1 MNDDRVAEFPVRYEG
16 EIALAERSNDLL
28 AERLARGCLPDETA
42 PQGDI
47 YALIDA
53 LGELLHL
60 EAIENDGRSVS
71 QKRLEK
77 ATENLQLVMERVS
90 SWPTVP
96 RALVIAPLV
105 ELLEEFELEWI
116 AIELMMSFP
125 ALDFLSVGERQVIHG
140 AIRRI
145 VPVHVRIAINS
156 DDWAPEFEDLLHL
169 LRDMVLDEPE
179 DEELEDTLRRGV
191 VYHALRGRSALL
203 EEDRRAL
210 ADAEPLPREFA
221 DALEEFTGE
230 ALESKLLSVSLHLVL
245 ADLIEAGLVPD
256 GATPRQVATAV
267 FAALFG
273 RDEPGERL
281 DFRRLA
287 RWAKI
292 APRRLEDLT
301 RQVDAV
307 FEWTPSDFEGPI
319 EVRHEDR
326 WRATTL
332 TVEFLPAR
340 WVPRGDSARP
350 PYSETAARERV
361 AELRDVVWMMI
372 DPLEPVRFI
381 SEAFSYGDGAPDQL
395 DEELALEVV
404 DLWKREKLIDT
415 GRMQDEVDFDDE
427 WDDEDDWADE
437 GPGSD
442 RGFPTLVTTDGE
454 PVVFCATQ
462 FEVERKARREVVRRL
477 DAMEELH
484 REQEDG
490 SERWV
495 WLEPRPG
502 GEIVIASLS
511 LDADRM
517 TVETQSVLRSARVG
531 GRLAEEMGDRIVLLD
546 INTQEPTPEMLA
558 RHAAASAG
566 DGDPSPISPD
576 EHRRVV
582 REILEQ
588 HYRRW
593 PDEAVPALGDITP
606 REAVADPEGRSEVIA
621 LLSDFEEWSRSAPEE
636 MRDFD
641 FGFLWDELGLDRN
654 EPE

>member
-1 MNDDRVAEFPVRYEG
+1 MNDDRIVEFPVRYEG
-16 EIALAERSNDLL
+16 EIALAERSYDLL
-28 AERLARGCLPDETA
+28 AERLARGRLPDETS
-42 PQGDI
+42 PQGDV
-47 YALIDA
+47 YALIESV
-53 LGELLHL
+53 GELLHL
-60 EAIENDGRSVS
+60 EALENDGRSIS

-77 ATENLQLVMERVS
+77 ATENLQVVMERLS
-90 SWPTVP
+90 SWPAVP
-96 RALVIAPLV
+96 RTLVIAPLAEV
-105 ELLEEFELEWI
+105 LEEFELEWI

-125 ALDFLSVGERQVIHG
+125 ALDFLSLEERQAIHG

-145 VPVHVRIAINS
+145 VPVQVRIAIS
-156 DDWAPEFEDLLHL
+156 GDDWAPEFEDLLRL
-169 LRDMVLDEPE
+169 LRE

-191 VYHALRGRSALL
+191 VYHALLGRSALL

-210 ADAEPLPREFA
+210 ADAEPLPQEFA
-221 DALEEFTGE
+221 DALEELASE
-230 ALESKLLSVSLHLVL
+230 AVEFELLTLSLHLVM

-256 GATPRQVATAV
+256 DATPRQVVTAV
-267 FAALFG
+267 FVAFIE
-273 RDEPGERL
+273 RDEPKDR
-281 DFRRLA
+281 FNIRRIA

-292 APRRLEDLT
+292 TPRRLEDLV

-307 FEWTPSDFEGPI
+307 FDWTPPDFEGPV
-319 EVRHEDR
+319 EGRQEDR
-326 WRATTL
+326 WRAGSSTL
-332 TVEFLPAR
+332 EFLPAR

-350 PYSETAARERV
+350 PYTETAARERA
-361 AELRDVVWMMI
+361 AELRDVMWMMV

-381 SEAFSYGDGAPDQL
+381 SEAFRYGDGVPDQM
-395 DEELALEVV
+395 DEGLALEVV
-404 DLWKREKLIDT
+404 DLWKQKRLVDT
-415 GRMQDEVDFDDE
+415 GQLQDEVDIDDE
-427 WDDEDDWADE
+427 WDDDDDWADE
-437 GPGSD
+437 GPGGD

-454 PVVFCATQ
+454 PLVFCTAQ
-462 FEVERKARREVVRRL
+462 FELELKGHREVVRRL
-477 DAMEELH
+477 DAMGELR

-495 WLEPRPG
+495 WLEPRPS

-517 TVETQSVLRSARVG
+517 TVETQSVLRSSRVG
-531 GRLAEEMGDRIVLLD
+531 GRLAEEMGDLIVLLD
-546 INTQEPTPEMLA
+546 VDTQQPTPEMLA
-558 RHAAASAG
+558 RRAAASAG
-566 DGDPSPISPD
+566 EGDPSPISPE
-576 EHRRVV
+576 EHRGMV
-582 REILEQ
+582 RDMLEQ

-621 LLSDFEEWSRSAPEE
+621 LLRDFEERSRSAPEA

>member
-1 MNDDRVAEFPVRYEG
+1 MNDDRVAEFPVQYEG
-16 EIALAERSNDLL
+16 EIALAERSFDLL
-28 AERLARGCLPDETA
+28 AERLARGRLPDETS
-42 PQGDI
+42 PQGDV

-53 LGELLHL
+53 VGELLHL
-60 EAIENDGRSVS
+60 EALENDGRSIS

-77 ATENLQLVMERVS
+77 ATENLQLVMERLS
-90 SWPTVP
+90 SWPAVP
-96 RALVIAPLV
+96 RTLVIAPLAEV
-105 ELLEEFELEWI
+105 LEEFELEWI
-116 AIELMMSFP
+116 VIELMMSFP
-125 ALDFLSVGERQVIHG
+125 ALDFLSLEERQAIHG

-145 VPVHVRIAINS
+145 VPVQVRISIS
-156 DDWAPEFEDLLHL
+156 GDDWAPEFEDLLRL
-169 LRDMVLDEPE
+169 LRDMALDEPE

-210 ADAEPLPREFA
+210 ADAEPLPLEFA

-230 ALESKLLSVSLHLVL
+230 ALESELLSLSLHLVL

-267 FAALFG
+267 FAAFFE
-273 RDEPGERL
+273 RDEPEERL

-292 APRRLEDLT
+292 APRRLEDLA

-307 FEWTPSDFEGPI
+307 FEWTPPDFEGPI
-319 EVRHEDR
+319 EGRHEDR

-332 TVEFLPAR
+332 TVEFMPAR

-350 PYSETAARERV
+350 PYNETAARERA

-372 DPLEPVRFI
+372 DSLEPVRFI
-381 SEAFSYGDGAPDQL
+381 SEAFRYGDGAPDRM

-404 DLWKREKLIDT
+404 DLWEQERLVDT
-415 GRMQDEVDFDDE
+415 GTMQDEVDSDDD
-427 WDDEDDWADE
+427 WDDEDEWADE
-437 GPGSD
+437 GQGSD
-442 RGFPTLVTTDGE
+442 HGFPTLVTTDGE
-454 PVVFCATQ
+454 PVVFCTGQ
-462 FEVERKARREVVRRL
+462 YEVERKAHREVVLRL
-477 DAMEELH
+477 DAMEELR

-495 WLEPRPG
+495 WLEPRPS

-511 LDADRM
+511 LDADSM
-517 TVETQSVLRSARVG
+517 TVETQSVPRSARVG
-531 GRLAEEMGDRIVLLD
+531 DRLAEEMGDLIVFLD
-546 INTQEPTPEMLA
+546 LNTQEPTQEMLA
-558 RHAAASAG
+558 RRAAASAG
-566 DGDPSPISPD
+566 DGDPSPISSD

-582 REILEQ
+582 REMLDQ

-593 PDEAVPALGDITP
+593 PDESVPALGGITP

-621 LLSDFEEWSRSAPEE
+621 LLRDFEERSRSAPDA